1 MGGADFPGDAN
12 RFAIDST
19 PEPEDP
25 FRSGFET
32 PGEPLP
38 DLSPRPFQF
47 SGSASEYFRIWVV
60 NLMLSVATLGIYSAW
75 AKVRRLRY
83 FYGHTSLDGS
93 VFGYH
98 ASPIAILKGRLIS
111 YGVVLTLGILGQV
124 APLGVYVLYLPLIAL
139 MPMILVRGLRFR
151 ARNSSYRGIRFAFD
165 GQTPEAY
172 LVFLGLP
179 VAVPFTLGF
188 LYPYVIARQREFVI
202 AGSRHGQS
210 TFQLRLPAWPV
221 YRIYAVAA
229 LCGILL
235 FGVPV
240 AMMAGAQFTDAL
252 AGSADEPAS
261 FNPVVLFA
269 MLLFYLGIGVLAV
282 GVRTEFENLAWEHTT
297 IDGHRFRSRLEIGQ
311 MFGYYVTNLLAIGL
325 TLGLAVP
332 WARIRLARYR
342 AKSLTL
348 LPAGPIVTQAG
359 GSSIDESATGAELTE
374 AMDFDV
380 GI

>member
-12 RFAIDST
+12 RFPIDSA
-19 PEPEDP
+19 PEPDDP

-32 PGEPLP
+32 PGEPPL

-47 SGSASEYFRIWVV
+47 TGSASEYFRIWIV

-165 GQTPEAY
+165 GQTSEAY
-172 LVFLGLP
+172 LVFLGFP
-179 VAVPFTLGF
+179 VAVPFTLG
-188 LYPYVIARQREFVI
+188 LSLSVRDRAAARV
-202 AGSRHGQS
+202 RHR
-210 TFQLRLPAWPV
+210 RLTPRPV
-221 YRIYAVAA
+221 D
-229 LCGILL
+229 
-235 FGVPV
+235 VPV
-240 AMMAGAQFTDAL
+240 AAPGVAGLSHLRRRRAVRDFAL
-252 AGSADEPAS
+252 RRTSRDDGGRAADRSPRRQPGRSGRLQSDGALRGPAVLPGRGAFSPSAFEPSSRTWRGSTRRSTAIASGAGWRSGGCS
-261 FNPVVLFA
+261 
-269 MLLFYLGIGVLAV
+269 GITS
-282 GVRTEFENLAWEHTT
+282 RTSWL
-297 IDGHRFRSRLEIGQ
+297 SR
-311 MFGYYVTNLLAIGL
+311 L

-348 LPAGPIVTQAG
+348 LPARTHRHASQRL
-359 GSSIDESATGAELTE
+359 EHR
-374 AMDFDV
+374 
-380 GI
+380 